1 MIKTTLISRLV
12 NIWFA
17 CCPDLM
23 HDVNSALD
31 STFLS
36 AGYLLATLSMLMDD
50 GSCCSCLVSCSI
62 LWLLLAYTGKV
73 IYYVFIVVLS
83 LCMVK
88 AAGCCLK

>member
-1 MIKTTLISRLV
+1 MYIV
-12 NIWFA
+12 V
-17 CCPDLM
+17 
-23 HDVNSALD
+23 DVDSALD

-50 GSCCSCLVSCSI
+50 GSCCSCPILYSI
-62 LWLLLAYTGKV
+62 LWLLLAYADKV
-73 IYYVFIVVLS
+73 ICYTVIVVLS